1 MVRPVKVRQVWQYNL
16 KHEFSL
22 IYQVL
27 PRFPYAS
34 MDTEFP
40 GVIYHDPV
48 FHYSAL
54 SATQT
59 YSIMKKN
66 VDAMKLIQFG
76 LTLSD
81 AEGNLP
87 DFGTPYCYVWEFN
100 FREFDVDKDL
110 QNPDSIALLKRQGID
125 FSKNKKI
132 GICSFHFATLF
143 MASGLSMAPTWVN
156 QNRTWVTFH
165 STYDF
170 GFLVKI
176 LSLQNLP
183 NDLSRFL
190 ELTRMYFG
198 INVFDMKQIMLFHQV
213 HGGLERVAKS
223 LNVERMAGKSHQA
236 GSDSLLMMQTFM
248 QLKKIY
254 FNGPR
259 KELLNKFNYM
269 LHGLATN

>member
-1 MVRPVKVRQVWQYNL
+1 MVRPIKVRQVWQYNL
-16 KHEFSL
+16 KYEFSL
-22 IYQVL
+22 ISQVL
-27 PRFPYAS
+27 RRFPYAS

-40 GVIYHDPV
+40 GVIYHHPV
-48 FHYSAL
+48 LHYSAL
-54 SATQT
+54 SASQT

-66 VDAMKLIQFG
+66 VDDMKLIQFG

-100 FREFDVDKDL
+100 FCEFDVDKDL

-132 GICSFHFATLF
+132 GIHAFHFATLF
-143 MASGLSMAPTWVN
+143 MASGLSVAPTWVN

-176 LSLQNLP
+176 LSQQKLP

-190 ELTRMYFG
+190 QLVRLYFG
-198 INVFDMKQIMLFHQV
+198 TKVFDMKQIMGLHQV

-236 GSDSLLMMQTFM
+236 GSDSLLMMQTFI

-259 KELLNKFNYM
+259 KELLSGFSCK